1 MISNRTR
8 KTARVI
14 VASLGMLLS
23 VSAVAESRSVTY
35 KYGDKVDVIKVLSIS
50 AKDGSGCKPVDHRM
64 EYIDSAGKKQVL
76 NYRALPKRCHKGR

>member
-1 MISNRTR
+1 MISNKTR
-8 KTARVI
+8 NTARVI

-23 VSAVAESRSVTY
+23 VSAVAENRSVTY

-76 NYRALPKRCHKGR
+76 NYRALPNQCHKGR